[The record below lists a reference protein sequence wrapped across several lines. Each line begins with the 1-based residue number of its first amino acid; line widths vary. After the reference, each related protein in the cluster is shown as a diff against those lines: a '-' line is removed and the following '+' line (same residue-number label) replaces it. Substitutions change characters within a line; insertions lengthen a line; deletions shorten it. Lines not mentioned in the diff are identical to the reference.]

1 MALIG
6 LLLVLVELVISGLF
20 LFEIFKLDIFP
31 TKYFI
36 MMIVI
41 LVLILLY
48 NFTSQFTKAH
58 YFGKFLSVLM
68 SVILVFGYLV
78 GSKVNWAFGNITN
91 TKIETDVVD
100 VIVLK
105 HDSASSIKMLSH
117 ILLDITV
124 LLRRRFRQKQQNR
137 LIQKIMPAFQQRN
150 IHHGIICLRLFIQIK
165 ILKQYL

>member
-1 MALIG
+1 MANFFTKTNKDMKYIFKKSTNLNKKEKRRKKRGVMALIG

-48 NFTSQFTKAH
+48 NFKSQFTKAH

-78 GSKVNWAFGNITN
+78 GSKVNWAFAILQ
-91 TKIETDVVD
+91 IRR
-100 VIVLK
+100 LRLMLL
-105 HDSASSIKMLSH
+105 MLSYLNMT
-117 ILLDITV
+117 LL
-124 LLRRRFRQKQQNR
+124 LL
-137 LIQKIMPAFQQRN
+137 
-150 IHHGIICLRLFIQIK
+150 
-165 ILKQYL
+165 

>member
-1 MALIG
+1 MANFFTKTNKDMKYIFKKSTNLNKKEKRRKKRGVMALIG

-58 YFGKFLSVLM
+58 YFGKF
-68 SVILVFGYLV
+68 Y
-78 GSKVNWAFGNITN
+78 
-91 TKIETDVVD
+91 
-100 VIVLK
+100 
-105 HDSASSIKMLSH
+105 
-117 ILLDITV
+117 
-124 LLRRRFRQKQQNR
+124 RFLCQS
-137 LIQKIMPAFQQRN
+137 F
-150 IHHGIICLRLFIQIK
+150 
-165 ILKQYL
+165 